1 MISPLRLLSCAE
13 HQGSHTTEYDV
24 VLSLDSPQALHEFQV
39 VSLMLLASSKCQRH
53 ERFHPALEVINPSGE
68 WVRRRVGR
76 HTKDTLVADL
86 QWVTVVLHLSGFGF
100 FYTVSFFE
108 FLDLLI

>member
-39 VSLMLLASSKCQRH
+39 VSLMLLASSKGQGH
-53 ERFHPALEVINPSGE
+53 ERFHPALKVINPSGE
-68 WVRRRVGR
+68 WVRRRIGR
-76 HTKDTLVADL
+76 HTEDTLVADL
-86 QWVTVVLHLSGFGF
+86 RWVTVVLHLSGFCF
-100 FYTVSFFE
+100 FTRFRSLNFKLEV
-108 FLDLLI
+108 